1 MKTIINTLLTT
12 IILVFVVMACQ
23 PKKTEQADSEIQQ
36 KVNAYASFELKAD
49 LNRLSANEKKM
60 IPILIEAADIMNE
73 IFWKQTYGDKESL
86 MAQITDPSVK
96 QFVEINY
103 GPWERLAANQSFVEG
118 IGPKFPGAQFYPAD
132 MTKEEFEE
140 SDAPD
145 KTSLYTMI
153 RRGKDGKLIS
163 IPYHTFFNEEVTR
176 AADLIR
182 QAAELAEDEGL
193 KRYLTLR
200 VDALLNDDYYPS
212 DIAWM
217 EMKTNNIDF
226 VIGPIENYE
235 DALFGYKAAYEGFVL
250 VKDQEWSSKLARF
263 AALLPTLQLTLP
275 VTDEYKKEVPGSD
288 SDLGVYE
295 ALYYAGDCNS
305 GSKTIA
311 INLPND
317 ERVQIEKGSRK
328 LQLKNSMRAKF
339 EKILLPIS
347 AELINPDQQKHIG
360 FDAFFE
366 NVMFHEVSHGLGI
379 KNTINGMG
387 SVRKALSEQYS
398 PIEEAKA
405 DILGLYLV
413 SQLAEMGE
421 LGEKDLMDNYVTFI
435 AGIFRSVRF
444 GATSSHGKGNMLQF
458 NYFLENKA
466 FTRDETTGHYTI
478 NFDQMKV
485 AVNDLAALILTL
497 QGDGNYQGVK
507 DLMSEKGVVPEVL
520 QKDLDR
526 INSLGIPKDI
536 VFKQG
541 VSVLGL

>member
-1 MKTIINTLLTT
+1 MKAIVNTLLASVTL
-12 IILVFVVMACQ
+12 ILLVMACQ
-23 PKKTEQADSEIQQ
+23 SKTTERAESEIQQ
-36 KVNAYASFELKAD
+36 KVNAYAPFILQAD
-49 LNRLSANEKKM
+49 LTSLSENERRM
-60 IPILIEAADIMNE
+60 IPILIKAAEIMDE
-73 IFWKQTYGDKESL
+73 IFWLQTYGDKEAL
-86 MAQITDPSVK
+86 MAQITDPAVK
-96 QFVEINY
+96 RFVEINY
-103 GPWERLAANQSFVEG
+103 GPWERLNSNEPFVEG
-118 IGPKFPGAQFYPAD
+118 IGPKFPGAQFYPSD
-132 MTKEEFEE
+132 MTKEEFEQFD
-140 SDAPD
+140 SPG
-145 KTSLYTMI
+145 KSSLYTMI

-163 IPYHTFFNEEVTR
+163 IPYKTFFAEKSSR
-176 AADLIR
+176 ASELIR

-193 KRYLTLR
+193 KRYLSLR
-200 VDALLNDDYYPS
+200 AEALLTDDYYPS
-212 DIAWM
+212 DVAWM

-226 VIGPIENYE
+226 VCGPIENYE
-235 DALFGYKAAYEGFVL
+235 DALFGFKAAHEAFVL

-263 AALLPTLQLTLP
+263 ATLLPALQLTLP
-275 VTDEYKKEVPGSD
+275 VPDEYKREVPGSD

-347 AELINPDQQKHIG
+347 AELIHPDQQKHIG

-379 KNTINGMG
+379 KNTITGDG
-387 SVRKALSEQYS
+387 PVRKVLSEQYS

-413 SQLAEMGE
+413 SKLAEMGE
-421 LGEKDLMDNYVTFI
+421 LGEKDLKDNYVTFI

-458 NYFLENKA
+458 NYFLEREA
-466 FTRDETTGHYTI
+466 FTRDEATGRYTI
-478 NFDQMKV
+478 NFEKMKL
-485 AVNDLAALILTL
+485 AVNDLASLILTL

-507 DLMSEKGVVPEVL
+507 DLMSEKGIVPDQL
-520 QKDLDR
+520 QSDLDR

-536 VFKQG
+536 VFEQG

>member
-200 VDALLNDDYYPS
+200 ADALLNDDYYPS

-275 VTDEYKKEVPGSD
+275 VPDEYKKEVPGSD

-347 AELINPDQQKHIG
+347 AELIHPDQQKHIG

-379 KNTINGMG
+379 KNTITGMG

-421 LGEKDLMDNYVTFI
+421 LGEKDLMDN
-435 AGIFRSVRF
+435 
-444 GATSSHGKGNMLQF
+444 
-458 NYFLENKA
+458 
-466 FTRDETTGHYTI
+466 
-478 NFDQMKV
+478 
-485 AVNDLAALILTL
+485 
-497 QGDGNYQGVK
+497 
-507 DLMSEKGVVPEVL
+507 
-520 QKDLDR
+520 
-526 INSLGIPKDI
+526 
-536 VFKQG
+536 
-541 VSVLGL
+541 

>member
-200 VDALLNDDYYPS
+200 ADALLNDDYYPS

-275 VTDEYKKEVPGSD
+275 VPDEYKKEVPGSD

-347 AELINPDQQKHIG
+347 AELIHPDQQKHIG

-379 KNTINGMG
+379 KNTITGMG

-466 FTRDETTGHYTI
+466 FTRDETTGYYTI